1 MATQKIRTS
10 IIPSSGRSEK
20 RPHIKTKRRRVVEDG
35 TPDAFHPARFY
46 RTKRLAELLDCDEST
61 IWKMRK
67 RGDLPAFTQVGNIKG
82 LTGPQLQAVL
92 KQREG
97 E

>member
-1 MATQKIRTS
+1 MDMSTTTKA
-10 IIPSSGRSEK
+10 IPSSGRSEK
-20 RPHIKTKRRRVVEDG
+20 RPHIKTKHRRVVEDDA
-35 TPDAFHPARFY
+35 DAFHPARFY
-46 RTKRLAELLDCDEST
+46 RTKRLAELFDCDEST

-67 RGDLPAFTQVGNIKG
+67 RGDLPAFTKVGNIKG

-92 KQREG
+92 NQRQEG